1 MGRLE
6 HAHRRGVLSATASS
20 IVLTAL
26 SVVGGPPTANAPD
39 DWPRVSRVQLRRTAD
54 KKRGLKVMELGST
67 SSSTDQVKL
76 LVDRAVAEYSAE
88 DLDTA
93 DDILLS

>member
-1 MGRLE
+1 
-6 HAHRRGVLSATASS
+6 
-20 IVLTAL
+20 
-26 SVVGGPPTANAPD
+26 
-39 DWPRVSRVQLRRTAD
+39 LRRTAD